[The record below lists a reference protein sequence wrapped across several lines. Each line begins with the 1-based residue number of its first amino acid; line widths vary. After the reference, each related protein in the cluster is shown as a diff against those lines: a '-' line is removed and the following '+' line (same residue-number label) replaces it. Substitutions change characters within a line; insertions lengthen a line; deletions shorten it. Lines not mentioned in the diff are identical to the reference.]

1 MSNLCLIAASL
12 VSQGQA
18 PGWQLAV
25 PPSAEPTH
33 TPLAVSMAVAH
44 LCESS
49 EAYRPISPTV
59 EMHLPERNRSQPDYV
74 NPDLLMPG
82 KNRPVS
88 GSQLF
93 QQRLAAL
100 QAGTLYT
107 RLSPDHFQT
116 VWRNASK
123 QPTYNQWVSL
133 LEREAETA
141 TLGKGSNRLTVLI
154 GDSIALWY
162 PPDQMGGD
170 RFWLNQGISG
180 DTTTGI
186 LNRLS
191 LLDNTQADS
200 IHVMA
205 GINDLRR
212 GATDAEIVNNLT
224 QIMRHLKQTHPHTK
238 IYVHS
243 ILPTRLAAIPNSR
256 IRWLNYNIAAAANQ
270 ENVQFINLQPAFSD
284 IAGNLRRDL
293 TTDGL
298 HLNPQGYQAWEAA
311 IAPIL

>member
-18 PGWQLAV
+18 PGWHLAV
-25 PPSAEPTH
+25 PTSEVPTH
-33 TPLAVSMAVAH
+33 TPLAVSVAIAH

-49 EAYRPISPTV
+49 EAYVPVSPTV
-59 EMHLPERNRSQPDYV
+59 EMHSPERSRSLPDYV

-82 KNRPVS
+82 RNRPVS

-93 QQRLAAL
+93 QQRWAAL
-100 QAGTLYT
+100 RAGTLYT
-107 RLSPDHFQT
+107 RLSPDRFQPL
-116 VWRNASK
+116 WRNASK
-123 QPTYNQWVSL
+123 QPTYNQWVEL
-133 LEREAETA
+133 LEREAQ
-141 TLGKGSNRLTVLI
+141 TLTTGQGANHVTVLL

-191 LLDNTQADS
+191 LLDKTQPNS
-200 IHVMA
+200 IHLMA

-224 QIMRHLKQTHPHTK
+224 QIMRRLRQSHPNTR

-256 IRWLNYNIAAAANQ
+256 IRWLNYNIASAAQQ
-270 ENVQFINLQPAFSD
+270 ENVQFLNLQPAFSD

-311 IAPIL
+311 IAPVL